1 MSGHTPGPW
10 EVLDEDRRCVY
21 RLGENGF
28 NIFSLSLVN
37 GGSHEESAPHEEQVA
52 NARLIAAAPELL
64 EACQWF
70 IKQLD
75 DGVLVRDISRDG
87 EPGWPMRMLGFT
99 GALAKAVAAIAKA
112 EG

>member
-1 MSGHTPGPW
+1 MVMARSG
-10 EVLDEDRRCVY
+10 
-21 RLGENGF
+21 NGCL
-28 NIFSLSLVN
+28 IALCERAYTSDA
-37 GGSHEESAPHEEQVA
+37 EA
-52 NARLIAAAPELL
+52 NTHLIAAAPELL

-112 EG
+112 EA